1 MSLFDLGNK
10 NEANKSEQ
18 SEKSEENL
26 PPGESERRNKL
37 EQENKIE
44 EQKEKEK
51 EIDDRDK
58 RPENKEKKFQFLI
71 PEEKYNKMKSS
82 IKNAIKGF
90 MNKLDQKKEDILNKK
105 TMSFEKK
112 AKEASNETDG
122 HNQVTEDGKVE
133 KPWWKLW
140 GGKRRRTRRK
150 KKGKKKKTNKKKT
163 RRKTKRRTRRKR
175 NRKTKKRNTAKRSL
189 EQSGCISRDGEELNV
204 GDIVSFR
211 LTKDSGKQKPGE
223 IVEIDNNSRNV
234 RVKHKMYSSA
244 NNYTMRET
252 GFIPCGS
259 VKLATK
265 DFEAHWY
272 SDINL
277 S

>member
-1 MSLFDLGNK
+1 MSFFDLGKRNDV
-10 NEANKSEQ
+10 EKSEQ

-26 PPGESERRNKL
+26 PPGELERRNKL

-44 EQKEKEK
+44 EEKEKEK

-90 MNKLDQKKEDILNKK
+90 MNKLDQKKEAILNKK

-112 AKEASNETDG
+112 AKEASDETDG

-150 KKGKKKKTNKKKT
+150 KKGRKKKTNKKKT
-163 RRKTKRRTRRKR
+163 KRKTKRRTRRKR
-175 NRKTKKRNTAKRSL
+175 NRKTRRKRNRKTKKGNTAR
-189 EQSGCISRDGEELNV
+189 GIDCNLNV
-204 GDIVSFR
+204 GDIVSFG
-211 LTKDSGKQKPGE
+211 LTMESKKQKPGE
-223 IVEIDNNSRNV
+223 IVGITNGKAV
-234 RVKHKMYSSA
+234 VKHKMYSSA
-244 NNYTMRET
+244 NNYRMVET
-252 GFIPCGS
+252 EIPCS
-259 VKLATK
+259 RITAASDV
-265 DFEAHWY
+265 FEDHWKR
-272 SDINL
+272 DINL